1 MGDYIYAGICL
12 IGGFLVGATGSRT
25 VNGPTLQTA
34 IIACQ
39 PNQGIQSIVTGAL
52 SNVITAKCLNGASF
66 EIENETKKVKD
77 KK

>member
-25 VNGPTLQTA
+25 VNGPALQTA

-52 SNVITAKCLNGASF
+52 GVTITVKCLNGASF
-66 EIENETKKVKD
+66 EIDNNLEKKK
-77 KK
+77 